1 MLAGAFWKH
10 CIGLWPVQCC
20 SKSIKTTLY
29 RIFSYAMLFGAFWT
43 TLHRFIT
50 CAMLS
55 QDCIGF
61 FLMQCCLEP
70 FRQLYISFWPVQC
83 CPKSIKAKLQMISLY
98 AMLSGASQTTLHRVF
113 TCEIKKTSKRMFSYA
128 VLCGVTWVGYT
139 SKTQKYLTPWLQITV
154 TIILKNF

>member
-1 MLAGAFWKH
+1 MLAGAFWTTLH
-10 CIGLWPVQCC
+10 RVMTCASC
-20 SKSIKTTLY
+20 SKSIKTMLY
-29 RIFSYAMLFGAFWT
+29 RIFPYAMLFGAFWT

-55 QDCIGF
+55 QDCTGF

-70 FRQLYISFWPVQC
+70 FRQCYIAFWPVQC

-113 TCEIKKTSKRMFSYA
+113 TCEIKTTLKSFLMQCCVESLGL
-128 VLCGVTWVGYT
+128 VIP
-139 SKTQKYLTPWLQITV
+139 QKL
-154 TIILKNF
+154 